1 MNKSSELYLFDEL
14 FRQKG
19 FSALCGI
26 DEAGRG
32 PLAGPVC
39 AAAVILDPTEPLEGL
54 DDSKKISPRRREIL
68 FSQITAK
75 ALAFGV
81 GWADEKE
88 IDQLNILQATFLAM
102 HRAVEQM
109 GLNPDLLLVDGNRD
123 PGFSGIETVCVVG
136 GDRQSASV
144 AAASILAKVSRDRYM
159 EKMEEAYPGYGF
171 AKHKGYG
178 TKDHRQAILEKG
190 PCPIHRESFL
200 GKILS
205 GGKK

>member
-1 MNKSSELYLFDEL
+1 MNRSSELYLFDQL

-39 AAAVILDPTEPLEGL
+39 AAAVILDPDGAFGGAGCY
-54 DDSKKISPRRREIL
+54 SKKISPRRREIL

-109 GLNPDLLLVDGNRD
+109 GLNPELSPADGNRD

-136 GDRQSASV
+136 GRPAECQVRPPRPSWP
-144 AAASILAKVSRDRYM
+144 R
-159 EKMEEAYPGYGF
+159 
-171 AKHKGYG
+171 
-178 TKDHRQAILEKG
+178 
-190 PCPIHRESFL
+190 
-200 GKILS
+200 
-205 GGKK
+205 

>member
-1 MNKSSELYLFDEL
+1 
-14 FRQKG
+14 
-19 FSALCGI
+19 
-26 DEAGRG
+26 
-32 PLAGPVC
+32 
-39 AAAVILDPTEPLEGL
+39 
-54 DDSKKISPRRREIL
+54 
-68 FSQITAK
+68 
-75 ALAFGV
+75 
-81 GWADEKE
+81 
-88 IDQLNILQATFLAM
+88 
-102 HRAVEQM
+102 M
-109 GLNPDLLLVDGNRD
+109 GLAPDLLLVDGNRD

-178 TKDHRQAILEKG
+178 TKEHRQAIVEKG

>member
-1 MNKSSELYLFDEL
+1 MNRSSELYLFDEL

-102 HRAVEQM
+102 HRAVDQM
-109 GLNPDLLLVDGNRD
+109 GLAPDLLLVDGNRD

-144 AAASILAKVSRDRYM
+144 AAASILAKVSRDRYVST
-159 EKMEEAYPGYGF
+159 ELERQYPQYQF
-171 AKHKGYG
+171 ARHKGYG
-178 TKDHRQAILEKG
+178 TKLHYEMLDQYG
-190 PCPIHRESFL
+190 PCPEHRRTFL
-200 GKILS
+200 
-205 GGKK
+205 KKWEARRI

>member
-1 MNKSSELYLFDEL
+1 MNRSSELYLFDQL

-54 DDSKKISPRRREIL
+54 DDSKKISPRRRKIL

-88 IDQLNILQATFLAM
+88 IDKLNILQATFLAM

-144 AAASILAKVSRDRYM
+144 AAASILAKVSRDRYIM
-159 EKMEEAYPGYGF
+159 EVLDRQYPQYQF
-171 AKHKGYG
+171 ARHKGYG
-178 TKDHRQAILEKG
+178 TKLHYACLNEYG
-190 PCPIHRESFL
+190 PCPAHRKTFL
-200 GKILS
+200 
-205 GGKK
+205 KKWEAQR

>member
-1 MNKSSELYLFDEL
+1 MVKINENYLKLPGSYLFSEVA
-14 FRQKG
+14 RRI
-19 FSALCGI
+19 SAYTAAHPGTSITKLSIG
-26 DEAGRG
+26 DVTR
-32 PLAGPVC
+32 PLVP
-39 AAAVILDPTEPLEGL
+39 AVVE
-54 DDSKKISPRRREIL
+54 
-68 FSQITAK
+68 
-75 ALAFGV
+75 
-81 GWADEKE
+81 
-88 IDQLNILQATFLAM
+88 AM
-102 HRAVEQM
+102 HRAVDQM
-109 GLNPDLLLVDGNRD
+109 GLAPDLLLVDGNRD

-178 TKDHRQAILEKG
+178 TKEHRQAIVEKG
-190 PCPIHRESFL
+190 PCPFHRESFL

>member
-1 MNKSSELYLFDEL
+1 
-14 FRQKG
+14 
-19 FSALCGI
+19 
-26 DEAGRG
+26 
-32 PLAGPVC
+32 
-39 AAAVILDPTEPLEGL
+39 
-54 DDSKKISPRRREIL
+54 
-68 FSQITAK
+68 
-75 ALAFGV
+75 
-81 GWADEKE
+81 
-88 IDQLNILQATFLAM
+88 M

-109 GLNPDLLLVDGNRD
+109 GLAPDLLLVDGNRD

-190 PCPIHRESFL
+190 SCPIHRESFL